1 MSEEDLKSLLARNP
15 ALKIRDLSPYSKKN
29 TGHEAIKAPQQ
40 PVNKEGKV
48 LKSRSPKYRN
58 HKVYVYADGYADI
71 SGKETGHG
79 KVTTVYDSQKEFRR
93 HFELMTLEK
102 TGKIH
107 DLQRQYPL
115 EIQPAFSYQGKRIQ
129 AITYKA
135 DFLYYKKGAAS
146 PTVEDV
152 KGFDI
157 KTGKHITTKD
167 FNLKWKLLKFRYP
180 TYDFE
185 IF

>member
-1 MSEEDLKSLLARNP
+1 MVMSEADLKALLARNP
-15 ALKIRDLSPYSKKN
+15 ALKVRDLSTKTSKKS
-29 TGHEAIKAPQQ
+29 TDHTSKTPEIK
-40 PVNKEGKV
+40 
-48 LKSRSPKYRN
+48 SPKYRN

-71 SGKETGHG
+71 TGKETNHG

-93 HFELMTLEK
+93 HFELMALEK
-102 TGKIH
+102 AGGIH

-115 EIQPAFSYQGKRIQ
+115 EIQPAFSYQGKRIK

-135 DFLYYKKGAAS
+135 DFLYYKKGS
-146 PTVEDV
+146 EVPTVEDV
-152 KGFDI
+152 KGLDAE
-157 KTGKHITTKD
+157 TGKHITTKD